1 MTKIYKILDVKYVK
15 ESAKTEAQIQKEII
29 KYLKDN
35 KMIYYKIESVGVPT
49 STGIMRTNSHKGFSD
64 LMIISENKNYFIELK
79 ALNGTLSPHQKKFL
93 LLAKTANNKCAVVC
107 SLNGLLKALSSCCN
121 AEDYVL
127 FEGIYYYP

>member
-1 MTKIYKILDVKYVK
+1 MTKIYKILNVQYVK
-15 ESAKTEAQIQKEII
+15 ETAKTEAQIQKEII

-64 LMIISENKNYFIELK
+64 LMIITEGTNYFIELK

-93 LLAKTANNKCAVVC
+93 LLAKTNCNKCAVVC
-107 SLNGLLKALSSCCN
+107 SLNGLLSLFDLTDDEKA
-121 AEDYVL
+121 YIF
-127 FEGIYYYP
+127 FEGIYYYK